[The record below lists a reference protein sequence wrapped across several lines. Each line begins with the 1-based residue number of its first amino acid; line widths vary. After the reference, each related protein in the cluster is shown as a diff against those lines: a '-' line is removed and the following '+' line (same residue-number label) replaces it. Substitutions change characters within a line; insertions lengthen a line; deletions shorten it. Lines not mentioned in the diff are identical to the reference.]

1 MRTARGTGTT
11 KGAGGPRRRPGSG
24 TALAGLRPLRS
35 VQAATAVVLGAQV
48 PAIVTLGVLVPHGL
62 GLLVVL
68 PAAAL
73 SRALLSAAASPFA
86 LQPRSRAHLYFGIW
100 PALGWWAAC
109 ACYLLLAPLALLCAW
124 LLKLQAAPCLAA
136 VGAISAFAGVR
147 AIWRTPAIYRIKPR
161 FPALPPALAGY
172 RIAQISDIHCG
183 TFAPEERVR
192 DWVRRVNALQPDL
205 IAVTGDLIAS
215 GATHIAAVARALG
228 ELRAPDGVF
237 VVMGNHDYF
246 GAGDV
251 LVDALTRAGLRV
263 LRNAAV
269 PIRRGDATLLVAGVD
284 DTWTGRCDPEQALA
298 TRRPDTFTLLLA
310 HDPDVFPVA
319 ARLGVAL
326 TLSGHTHG
334 GQVGIPFFA
343 KYVNLAQLVSRYTAG
358 MYRQGESLL
367 YVNRGAGTTGP
378 PIRIGVRSE
387 ISLFTLRTA

>member
-1 MRTARGTGTT
+1 MRSG
-11 KGAGGPRRRPGSG
+11 KPRRRPGSG

-48 PAIVTLGVLVPHGL
+48 PAIVTLALYVPHGL
-62 GLLVVL
+62 WLLVVL

-73 SRALLSAAASPFA
+73 SRALLAAAASPFA

-109 ACYLLLAPLALLCAW
+109 ASYLLLLPLALLVAW
-124 LLKLQAAPCLAA
+124 LLKLPTVWCLAA
-136 VGAISAFAGVR
+136 AGAVSAFAGVR
-147 AIWRTPAIYRIKPR
+147 AIWRTPATYRIRPR
-161 FPALPPALAGY
+161 FPNLPPALDGY

-192 DWVRRVNALQPDL
+192 DWVRRVNRLCPDL

-215 GATHIAAVARALG
+215 GATHVAAVARALG

-246 GAGDV
+246 GAGEI

-298 TRRPDTFTLLLA
+298 QHRPDTLTLLLA
-310 HDPDVFPVA
+310 HDPDILPTA
-319 ARLGVAL
+319 ARLGVDL
-326 TLSGHTHG
+326 MLSGHTHG
-334 GQVGIPFFA
+334 GQVGVPFFA
-343 KYVNLAQLVSRYTAG
+343 KYINLAQLVSKYTAG
-358 MYRQGESLL
+358 MYRQGNTLL

-378 PIRIGVRSE
+378 PIRIGVRAE
-387 ISLFTLRTA
+387 ISLFTLRGK